1 MLPVVLGV
9 AFGLGWIPLFVF
21 RAEAMQQALPYYTAG
36 ERRWVRATPVIVAT
50 HVTIACLATSATT
63 PLPFWRVALGV
74 ALFLAGVAFWFW
86 GRLQIGPL
94 RDTRLP
100 DQAPGALRRTGAF
113 GLVRNPLY
121 FGYLIAAAAPAIVAA
136 RPFLAATWLACL
148 AVFAVRAEQEE
159 RRLHVQLGQ
168 AYADYCRDVKRLIPY
183 VW

>member
-1 MLPVVLGV
+1 MLSVVLGV

-21 RAEAMQQALPYYTAG
+21 RTEALQQALPYYSAG

-50 HVTIACLATSATT
+50 HVTIACVATSLTA
-63 PLPFWRVALGV
+63 PLPPWRVGLGV
-74 ALFLAGVAFWFW
+74 ALFCSGVAFWFW

-94 RDTRLP
+94 RLTRLP
-100 DQAPGALRRTGAF
+100 DQAPDALRRNGAF

-121 FGYLIAAAAPAIVAA
+121 FGYLLAAAAPAVVAG
-136 RPFLAATWLACL
+136 RPLLSLTWLACL
-148 AVFAVRAEQEE
+148 AVFAIRAEQEE
-159 RRLHVQLGQ
+159 RRLHRQLGQ